1 MLVSRLVVTLAGLVC
16 GSGAGLS
23 AQAPST
29 RVTSPGKVK
38 VFILAGQSNMEGKA
52 RVELAEY
59 QAGADETKAY
69 YEDLR
74 SDGRWLVRDDVWV
87 EFSGR
92 RGPLTVGFGSPGCIG
107 PELRFGMVVGDRF
120 DEQVL
125 LIKTAWGGKSLGR
138 DFLPPSA
145 RQPSDAELAA
155 IVAKENENNRKNRR
169 PETSVDEV
177 RGRYGKCYRDMLT
190 EVRGTLADLGARFP
204 KSEGQVHPGQGYP
217 GQGYELAGFVWFQGW
232 NDQYDETFV
241 AGYLDNLQHLV
252 RDVRRDLA
260 CPNLPVVVGQMGQNG
275 LQPAK
280 GNMLRIQQAQ
290 AAIAELPEFQGN
302 VRSVATDV
310 FWDAAAAAKIDG
322 WEKHVDEWKKVG
334 SDRAYHYLGSV
345 RTFGEIG
352 RAFGQAMVELIDG
365 R

>member
-1 MLVSRLVVTLAGLVC
+1 MWLSHVVVTLAALGCSLSWGV
-16 GSGAGLS
+16 S
-23 AQAPST
+23 AQAPSAPRGGT
-29 RVTSPGKVK
+29 AAGKVK

-69 YEDLR
+69 YEDLKPG
-74 SDGRWLVRDDVWV
+74 GRWLVREDVWV
-87 EFSGR
+87 EFLGR

-155 IVAKENENNRKNRR
+155 IVAKENENNRKNKR
-169 PETSVDEV
+169 PETSVEEV
-177 RGRYGKCYRDMLT
+177 RARYGKYYRDMLT
-190 EVRGTLADLGARFP
+190 EVRGTLAELGTRFP
-204 KSEGQVHPGQGYP
+204 GTQGQGYQ

-232 NDQYDETFV
+232 NDQYDEAFLQ
-241 AGYLDNLQHLV
+241 GYLDHLQHLV
-252 RDVRRDLA
+252 RDVRRDLE
-260 CPNLPVVVGQMGQNG
+260 CPDLPIVVGQMGQNG

-280 GNMLRIQQAQ
+280 DNMLRIKEAQ

-310 FWDAAAAAKIDG
+310 FWDVAAAAKIDG